1 MKESDGMTVREIA
14 DRLGLS
20 ARQVYYHLQKAQDI
34 GRKYR
39 ER

>member
-1 MKESDGMTVREIA
+1 MSVKEIA

-20 ARQVYYHLQKAQDI
+20 TRQVYYYLQKAQDI